1 MNYVQKYIDYVE
13 YVLFFSISLVGV
25 CFGISY
31 VYERFS
37 LNSLPFT
44 HPINIVLY
52 AIFTVILVDL
62 FVKGFNWIFSNKKD
76 VILILD
82 SIKNWVIIGMLLM
95 VSFLA
100 KNYTR
105 SNADVIAERLITTFI
120 MASIIVLLNCLIIKD
135 VATFLTYLKEK
146 FTARLYK
153 KT

>member
-1 MNYVQKYIDYVE
+1 
-13 YVLFFSISLVGV
+13 
-25 CFGISY
+25 
-31 VYERFS
+31 
-37 LNSLPFT
+37 
-44 HPINIVLY
+44 VLY

-82 SIKNWVIIGMLLM
+82 SIKNGVIIGMLGMLLM